1 MKFRAHDTFFIR
13 KGWLSKGLSHVYKDS
28 SVFIS
33 KTQNPMDVFGIGNNM
48 VKALRYWMQVTGL
61 TKEPEKGKRVQEF
74 TDFGELVFKYDRYID
89 ETGTLLL
96 LHYELASNEKDATA
110 WYYFFNQFTFNEF
123 TKEDFVREIQNYIQ
137 INNED
142 EVATRSLED
151 DFACILSTYQSR
163 SKMGTTI
170 SPENNIDCPLG
181 ELNLIDTLD
190 KKRKIYRKAIP
201 SKELFD
207 PWIIMA
213 IISRWSEEHG
223 NVKEVSLNDLL
234 TSPCN
239 IGRIFNLDTITML
252 DILYKT
258 EKLGRIKI
266 NRTAGLDVV
275 VLNDVPSYA
284 ACIEEYYKSAKAV

>member
-13 KGWLSKGLSHVYKDS
+13 KGWLNKGLSQVRRDS

-74 TDFGELVFKYDRYID
+74 TDFGRLVFENDRYID

-96 LHYELASNEKDATA
+96 LQYELASNKDDATA
-110 WYYFFNQFTFNEF
+110 WYFFFNEFTFNEF
-123 TKEDFVREIQNYIQ
+123 TREDFVREIQNFIQ
-137 INNED
+137 MNNED

-163 SKMGTTI
+163 SKTGATI

-181 ELNLIDTLD
+181 ELNLIDVLD

-207 PWIIMA
+207 PWIVMA
-213 IISRWSEEHG
+213 VISKWSKKHG
-223 NVKEVSLNDLL
+223 NIKEVSLNDLL
-234 TSPCN
+234 SSPCN
-239 IGRIFNLDTITML
+239 IGKIFNLDTITML

-275 VLNDVPSYA
+275 VLNDVPTYEE
-284 ACIEEYYKSAKAV
+284 CIAEYYRNIKAV

>member
-13 KGWLSKGLSHVYKDS
+13 KGWLNKGLSQVKRDS

-61 TKEPEKGKRVQEF
+61 TEEPEKGKRVQEI
-74 TDFGELVFKYDRYID
+74 TDFGKLVFENDRYID

-96 LHYELASNEKDATA
+96 LHYKLATNEKDATA
-110 WYYFFNQFTFNEF
+110 WYYFFNKFTFNEF

-137 INNED
+137 MSNED
-142 EVATRSLED
+142 EVAIRSLED

-163 SKMGTTI
+163 SKSGAPV

-181 ELNLIDTLD
+181 ELGLIDVLD
-190 KKRKIYRKAIP
+190 KKEKKYRKATP

-213 IISRWSEEHG
+213 VISKWSKDNG
-223 NVKEVSLNDLL
+223 NVKEVTLNDLL
-234 TSPCN
+234 MSPCN
-239 IGRIFNLDTITML
+239 IGRVFNLDTITML

-275 VLNDVPSYA
+275 VLNDVPSFED
-284 ACIEEYYKSAKAV
+284 CIAEYYKGIKAV

>member
-13 KGWLSKGLSHVYKDS
+13 KGWLSKGLSQVYKNG

-213 IISRWSEEHG
+213 IISRWSEKHG

>member
-13 KGWLSKGLSHVYKDS
+13 KGWLNKGLSQVRRDS

-74 TDFGELVFKYDRYID
+74 TDFGKLVFENDRYID

-96 LHYELASNEKDATA
+96 LHYELASNKDDATA
-110 WYYFFNQFTFNEF
+110 WYFFFNEFTFNEF
-123 TKEDFVREIQNYIQ
+123 TKEDFVREIQNFIQ
-137 INNED
+137 MNNED

-151 DFACILSTYQSR
+151 DFACILNTYQSR
-163 SKMGTTI
+163 TKIGASI

-181 ELNLIDTLD
+181 ELNLIDVLD

-207 PWIIMA
+207 PWIVMA
-213 IISRWSEEHG
+213 VISKWSEKHG

-234 TSPCN
+234 SSPCN
-239 IGRIFNLDTITML
+239 IGKIFNLDTITML

-275 VLNDVPSYA
+275 VLNDVPTYKE
-284 ACIEEYYKSAKAV
+284 CIAEYYRNIKAV

>member
-13 KGWLSKGLSHVYKDS
+13 KGWLSKGLSQVKRDS

-61 TKEPEKGKRVQEF
+61 TEEPEKGKRVQEI
-74 TDFGELVFKYDRYID
+74 TDFGKLVFENDRYID

-96 LHYELASNEKDATA
+96 LHYKLATNEKDATA
-110 WYYFFNQFTFNEF
+110 WYYFFNKFTFNEF

-137 INNED
+137 MSNED
-142 EVATRSLED
+142 EVAIRSLED

-163 SKMGTTI
+163 SKSGAPV

-181 ELNLIDTLD
+181 ELGLIDVLD
-190 KKRKIYRKAIP
+190 KKEKKYRKATP

-213 IISRWSEEHG
+213 VISKWSKDNG
-223 NVKEVSLNDLL
+223 NVKEVTLNDLL
-234 TSPCN
+234 MSPCN
-239 IGRIFNLDTITML
+239 IGRVFNLDTITML

-275 VLNDVPSYA
+275 VLNDVPSFED
-284 ACIEEYYKSAKAV
+284 CIAEYYKGIKAV

>member
-13 KGWLSKGLSHVYKDS
+13 KGWLSKGLSQVYKDR

-74 TDFGELVFKYDRYID
+74 TDFGELVFDNDRYID

-137 INNED
+137 MNNED

-190 KKRKIYRKAIP
+190 KKHKIYRKAIP

-207 PWIIMA
+207 PWIVMA
-213 IISRWSEEHG
+213 VISRWSEKHG

-284 ACIEEYYKSAKAV
+284 NCIEEYYKSTKAV

>member
-13 KGWLSKGLSHVYKDS
+13 KGWLSKGLSQVYKNG

-213 IISRWSEEHG
+213 IISRWSEKHG

-252 DILYKT
+252 DVLYKT

-266 NRTAGLDVV
+266 NRTAGLDVI

>member
-13 KGWLSKGLSHVYKDS
+13 KGWLNKGLSQVKRDG

-61 TKEPEKGKRVQEF
+61 TEEPEKGKRVQEI
-74 TDFGELVFKYDRYID
+74 TDFGKLVFENDRYID

-96 LHYELASNEKDATA
+96 LHYKLATNEKDATA
-110 WYYFFNQFTFNEF
+110 WYYFFNKFTFNEF

-137 INNED
+137 MSNED
-142 EVATRSLED
+142 EVAIRSLED

-163 SKMGTTI
+163 SKSGTPV

-181 ELNLIDTLD
+181 ELGLIDVLD
-190 KKRKIYRKAIP
+190 KKEKKYRKATP

-207 PWIIMA
+207 PWIVMA
-213 IISRWSEEHG
+213 VISKWSKDNG
-223 NVKEVSLNDLL
+223 NVKEVTLNDLL
-234 TSPCN
+234 MSPRN
-239 IGRIFNLDTITML
+239 IGRVFNLDTITML

-275 VLNDVPSYA
+275 VLNDVPSFED
-284 ACIEEYYKSAKAV
+284 CIAEYYKGIKAV

>member
-13 KGWLSKGLSHVYKDS
+13 KGWLNKGLSQVRRDS

-74 TDFGELVFKYDRYID
+74 TDFGRLVFENDRYID

-96 LHYELASNEKDATA
+96 LQYELASNKDEATA
-110 WYYFFNQFTFNEF
+110 WYFFFNEFTFNEF
-123 TKEDFVREIQNYIQ
+123 TREDFVRELQNFIQM
-137 INNED
+137 NNED

-151 DFACILSTYQSR
+151 DFACILNTYQSR
-163 SKMGTTI
+163 SKTGATI

-181 ELNLIDTLD
+181 ELNLIDVLD

-213 IISRWSEEHG
+213 VISKWSEKHG
-223 NVKEVSLNDLL
+223 NIKEVSLNDLL
-234 TSPCN
+234 SSPCN
-239 IGRIFNLDTITML
+239 IGKIFNLDTITML

-275 VLNDVPSYA
+275 VLNDIPTY
-284 ACIEEYYKSAKAV
+284 EEL

>member
-13 KGWLSKGLSHVYKDS
+13 KGWLNKGLSQVRRDS

-33 KTQNPMDVFGIGNNM
+33 KAQNPMDVFGIGNNM

-74 TDFGELVFKYDRYID
+74 TDFGRLVFENDRYID

-96 LHYELASNEKDATA
+96 LQYELASNKDEATA
-110 WYYFFNQFTFNEF
+110 WYFFFNEFTFNEF
-123 TKEDFVREIQNYIQ
+123 TREDFVRELQNFIQM
-137 INNED
+137 NNED

-151 DFACILSTYQSR
+151 DFACILNTYQSR
-163 SKMGTTI
+163 SKTGATI

-181 ELNLIDTLD
+181 ELNLIDVLD

-213 IISRWSEEHG
+213 VISKWSEKHG
-223 NVKEVSLNDLL
+223 NIKEVSLNDLL
-234 TSPCN
+234 SSPCN
-239 IGRIFNLDTITML
+239 IGKIFNLDTITML

-275 VLNDVPSYA
+275 VLNDIPTY
-284 ACIEEYYKSAKAV
+284 EEL

>member
-13 KGWLSKGLSHVYKDS
+13 KGWLNKGLSQVRRDNT
-28 SVFIS
+28 VFIS

-74 TDFGELVFKYDRYID
+74 TDFGKLVFENDRYID

-96 LHYELASNEKDATA
+96 LHYELASNKDDATA
-110 WYYFFNQFTFNEF
+110 WYFFFNEFTYNEF
-123 TKEDFVREIQNYIQ
+123 TKEDFVREIQNFIQ
-137 INNED
+137 MNNEA

-163 SKMGTTI
+163 SKTGTTM

-181 ELNLIDTLD
+181 ELNLIDVLD

-207 PWIIMA
+207 PWIVMA
-213 IISRWSEEHG
+213 IISKWSEKHG

-234 TSPCN
+234 SSPCN
-239 IGRIFNLDTITML
+239 IGRTYNLDTITML

-284 ACIEEYYKSAKAV
+284 ECIEEYYKSIKAV

>member
-13 KGWLSKGLSHVYKDS
+13 KGWLSKGLSQVYKDG

-213 IISRWSEEHG
+213 IISRWSEKHG

>member
-13 KGWLSKGLSHVYKDS
+13 KGWLNKGVSQVKKNS

-61 TKEPEKGKRVQEF
+61 TKEPGKGKRVQEF
-74 TDFGELVFKYDRYID
+74 TDFGKLVRDHDQYID

-96 LHYELASNEKDATA
+96 LHYELASNKDDATA
-110 WYYFFNQFTFNEF
+110 WYFFFNEFTYNEF
-123 TKEDFVREIQNYIQ
+123 TKEDFVREIQNFIQ
-137 INNED
+137 MNNEA

-163 SKMGTTI
+163 SKTGTTM

-181 ELNLIDTLD
+181 ELNLIDVLD

-201 SKELFD
+201 SKELF
-207 PWIIMA
+207 PLLP
-213 IISRWSEEHG
+213 
-223 NVKEVSLNDLL
+223 SL
-234 TSPCN
+234 T
-239 IGRIFNLDTITML
+239 
-252 DILYKT
+252 
-258 EKLGRIKI
+258 
-266 NRTAGLDVV
+266 
-275 VLNDVPSYA
+275 
-284 ACIEEYYKSAKAV
+284 KSASVKSACVIRCFVRLTRLSCLPTRRIWQRKPGKRTPRWHRNPVSYTALLPAS

>member
-13 KGWLSKGLSHVYKDS
+13 KGWLNKGVSQVKKNS

-61 TKEPEKGKRVQEF
+61 TKEPGKGKRVQEF
-74 TDFGELVFKYDRYID
+74 TDFGKLVRDHDQYID

-96 LHYELASNEKDATA
+96 LHYELASNKDDATA
-110 WYYFFNQFTFNEF
+110 WYFFFNEFTYNEF
-123 TKEDFVREIQNYIQ
+123 TKEDFVREIQNFIQ
-137 INNED
+137 MNNEA

-163 SKMGTTI
+163 SKTGTTM

-181 ELNLIDTLD
+181 ELNLIDVLD

-207 PWIIMA
+207 PWIVMA
-213 IISRWSEEHG
+213 IISKWSEKHG

-234 TSPCN
+234 SSPCN
-239 IGRIFNLDTITML
+239 IGRIYNLDTITML

-284 ACIEEYYKSAKAV
+284 ECIEEYYKSIKAV

>member
-13 KGWLSKGLSHVYKDS
+13 KGWLSKGLSQVYKDG

-33 KTQNPMDVFGIGNNM
+33 KAQNPMDVFGIGNNM

-123 TKEDFVREIQNYIQ
+123 TKEDFVRETQNYIQ

-163 SKMGTTI
+163 SKTGTTM

-181 ELNLIDTLD
+181 ELNLIDVLD

-207 PWIIMA
+207 PWIVMA
-213 IISRWSEEHG
+213 IISKWSEKHG